1 MARVDL
7 VEPYAVRDMRKR
19 VKESMQ
25 AHGEEIILFTLYHST
40 LDRNAP
46 RCPVCYDDIYSS
58 SGDANCPACYGTGY
72 ENGYKAKFRSWAML
86 GVAEVG
92 EDIKRRGEY
101 MSTTGQVSLEGLP
114 LVAENDIF
122 ARVRSWSQDHRPL
135 EVEGLYRL
143 DAVQVDS
150 LRTGNVFGQLPS
162 NSVGQR
168 SRYSRLDD
176 ASPFYKMLRDGI
188 LDPQVPVPRYDGEPR

>member
-1 MARVDL
+1 MARIDL

-25 AHGEEIILFTLYHST
+25 AHGEEIILFQLYHASA
-40 LDRNAP
+40 DRKAS

-58 SGDANCPACYGTGY
+58 SGDANCPACYGTGF
-72 ENGYKAKFRSWAML
+72 EGGYKEKVRSWAML
-86 GVAEVG
+86 GVTDMG
-92 EDIKRRGEY
+92 EDIKKRGEY
-101 MSTTGQVSLEGLP
+101 ISTVGTVSFEGLP
-114 LVAENDIF
+114 ILLENDIF
-122 ARVRSWSQDHRPL
+122 VRVKSWSQDHRPL
-135 EVEGLYRL
+135 EIEGIYRIDNL
-143 DAVQVDS
+143 TVDS

-176 ASPFYKMLRDGI
+176 TSAFYQMLTDGT
-188 LDPQVPVPRYDGEPR
+188 LDPQIPVLRFDGEDR

>member
-25 AHGEEIILFTLYHST
+25 AHGEEVILFQLYHASV
-40 LDRNAP
+40 DRQAP

-58 SGDANCPACYGTGY
+58 SGQAHCPECYGTGF
-72 ENGYKAKFRSWAML
+72 EGGYKSKHRSWAML
-86 GVAEVG
+86 GVADVDEQ
-92 EDIKRRGEY
+92 IKRHGEY
-101 MSTTGQVSLEGLP
+101 TPTNGSVNFEGLP
-114 LVAENDIF
+114 ILTENDIF
-122 ARVRSWSQDHRPL
+122 ARVKSWSQDHRPL
-135 EVEGLYRL
+135 EVEGIYRI
-143 DAVQVDS
+143 DVVKADS

-168 SRYSRLDD
+168 SNYIRLDNE
-176 ASPFYKMLRDGI
+176 SPFYQMLTDGTF
-188 LDPQVPVPRYDGEPR
+188 DPQVPVLRFDGEDR